1 MSFTIKHVRTNKAAS
16 FTFLWHGKD
25 KKKKQRFRDLM
36 QDVVSRF
43 NRFVPVSHE
52 VGLSTSAAP
61 EIQFWSQI
69 WRVQR
74 ANELF
79 LGVCFVFVF

>member
-1 MSFTIKHVRTNKAAS
+1 MSVPIRLLLSLFSDMGRI
-16 FTFLWHGKD
+16 

-69 WRVQR
+69 
-74 ANELF
+74 
-79 LGVCFVFVF
+79 